1 MVSGSED
8 AKLYVW
14 DLQSR
19 EIVQVLEGHR
29 GRLSAFDCGT
39 VTLIMWS
46 DAVLAVAVSI
56 LAMPCARVTNHW
68 LRTQTH
74 PERAII
80 ASASMEKD
88 LTIRL
93 WCDES

>member
-1 MVSGSED
+1 MAHGHYVVSGSED

-56 LAMPCARVTNHW
+56 LAMPCARVTTLIIGCGHR
-68 LRTQTH
+68 RTLSG
-74 PERAII
+74 PSSPLPRWKRI
-80 ASASMEKD
+80 
-88 LTIRL
+88 
-93 WCDES
+93 